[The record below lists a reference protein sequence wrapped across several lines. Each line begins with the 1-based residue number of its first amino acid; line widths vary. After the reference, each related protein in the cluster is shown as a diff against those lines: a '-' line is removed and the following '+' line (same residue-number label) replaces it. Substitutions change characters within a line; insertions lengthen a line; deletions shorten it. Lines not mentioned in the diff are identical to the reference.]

1 MWSSSPE
8 IIGEGL
14 RECIPL
20 PLPVPG
26 GWGDAVWGGGGDVSW
41 APPPSLPGGQS
52 LIRGGVTRGR
62 GPALATPG
70 PRPRPCSQQAV
81 AAARASAGV
90 TAVAADHGTED
101 RDRGRGQR
109 PPARHPGTQAAGR
122 QLSLHSQV
130 RVSHGSWSIGHI
142 AASPQAF

>member
-130 RVSHGSWSIGHI
+130 RVSHGSLGHI